1 MDLPTPEWKLVSDP
15 TREAFA
21 AAWLA
26 HACRRDPRYAAATV
40 TSIYYDTLALD
51 GYREKLNG
59 DFVKTKVRVRWYDVG
74 PAAPPDAPVFLELKR
89 RVGGARTKVRTELPV
104 DRAWVAGRS
113 LEDPRL
119 RELPY
124 RAPSPL
130 PGIPADLHPVVTV
143 RFERRRF
150 VCPASGARVSLD
162 TDIRATDANGALLP
176 ALVTTPPVGAP
187 AGVPGG
193 VVVVEVKGPW
203 TGEPFWL
210 AELYRAG
217 YRLRSFSKYAACL
230 EGLLA
235 GAAG

>member
-1 MDLPTPEWKLVSDP
+1 MSDP

-26 HACRRDPRYAAATV
+26 HACRRDPRYAAASV
-40 TSIYYDTLALD
+40 TSIYYDTLGLD

-59 DFVKTKVRVRWYDVG
+59 DFIKTKVRVRWYDAG
-74 PAAPPDAPVFLELKR
+74 AAAPPDAPVFLELKR
-89 RVGGARTKVRTELPV
+89 RVGGGRTKLRTRLPV
-104 DRAWVAGRS
+104 ERAGVAGLS

-124 RAPSPL
+124 RAAPEFL
-130 PGIPADLHPVVTV
+130 PAVPADLHPILTV

-162 TDIRATDANGALLP
+162 TDIRATDGNGTLLP
-176 ALVTTPPVGAP
+176 ALAASRLVGAP
-187 AGVPGG
+187 VG

-203 TGEPFWL
+203 TGDPFWL

-217 YRLRSFSKYAACL
+217 YRLRPFSKYAACL
-230 EGLLA
+230 ARLLS
-235 GAAG
+235 GAAA